1 MMLGFWFI
9 LVASIVVTWP
19 SLFSGY
25 RFKLEAEYLSFIF
38 SKETFQTLA
47 RNYLFCVHQKVF
59 RDFIYLILFSPG
71 IYLFKF
77 WLKRSKRVY
86 FFIFLKWHKFFKLIE
101 TTSSFSK
108 ASILINKAHLVLM
121 LSRGLHI
128 TCKTYYNLSIK
139 TENYQSD

>member
-19 SLFSGY
+19 SLSNW
-25 RFKLEAEYLSFIF
+25 KPSIYLSYSPKKHSKLWREITCFVFIKK
-38 SKETFQTLA
+38 SSEI
-47 RNYLFCVHQKVF
+47 LF
-59 RDFIYLILFSPG
+59 YLILFSPG

-139 TENYQSD
+139 TENYQLD